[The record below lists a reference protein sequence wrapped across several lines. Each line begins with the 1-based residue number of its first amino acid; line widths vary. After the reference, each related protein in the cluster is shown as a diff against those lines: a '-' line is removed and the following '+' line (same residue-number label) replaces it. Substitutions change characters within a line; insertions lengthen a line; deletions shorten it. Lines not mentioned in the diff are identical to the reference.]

1 MGGGSVVLAETV
13 AEHSPAGV
21 NDAIQKPFASSSDRP
36 EQPTLI
42 DVELDRNGDA
52 VMVGIF
58 LSSSAASLVC
68 LAVLSGS
75 FLPAW
80 SGSEVAAAGLAFSG
94 GIAVMSAS
102 ALDV

>member
-1 MGGGSVVLAETV
+1 ML
-13 AEHSPAGV
+13 
-21 NDAIQKPFASSSDRP
+21 
-36 EQPTLI
+36 
-42 DVELDRNGDA
+42 
-52 VMVGIF
+52 GIF

-68 LAVLSGS
+68 IAVLSGS
-75 FLPAW
+75 LLPAW